1 MNRLTQKICGRA
13 HIGRDPEGMP
23 AGLPAGVCGDHRRI
37 TEGKK
42 NKSNEVGRQGTLGVG
57 GHRASSPGIFFV
69 ILGVVPRDVPR
80 GGACG

>member
-1 MNRLTQKICGRA
+1 MGS
-13 HIGRDPEGMP
+13 PEGKP
-23 AGLPAGVCGDHRRI
+23 GGLPAGVSVDHLRI
-37 TEGKK
+37 TEEEK

-57 GHRASSPGIFFV
+57 GHRASSPGIFSV